1 MGGRGRRLHAM
12 EPLRHPVILHT
23 RVVLLWYAVAAGV
36 LGLVTVVWG
45 PNLVGAGPAGTGWS
59 DAGMIRLF
67 GAVGVGGA
75 CAAVA
80 LAKAEDVESRRH
92 ALPWFAAGQLVVL
105 LAVFFQP
112 GASEPAYIVGGVF
125 VGGTWVLLY
134 TWRAGDGQVEGVSDR
149 PTTLFGPRGS
159 PSTTRLRS
167 AYERQIRRAAGQE
180 ERARLARDLHDSIKQ
195 HIFVVQTAAATVE
208 ARFDR
213 DTGGAKAALAD
224 IRRAARE
231 ATAEMDAMLQGL
243 RAAPLENAGLVG
255 ALKRQCEALEYRT
268 GATVECSVGTL
279 PPSTAVP
286 PGTHEAVFRV
296 AQEALANVAR
306 HARAGQVR
314 VSLGTVSGGLELAI
328 EDDGVGY
335 EPGTVTAGLGLSN
348 MRARAEEVEG
358 TLNVVKRAGGGT
370 TVSLL
375 VPTTTLGPDDVRE
388 YRRRAIGWALLLGFL
403 AVVGSSDVDWIMI
416 SWLTAMGVI
425 GLGRDLL
432 AYRRAVKAVRS
443 AR

>member
-1 MGGRGRRLHAM
+1 M
-12 EPLRHPVILHT
+12 
-23 RVVLLWYAVAAGV
+23 
-36 LGLVTVVWG
+36 
-45 PNLVGAGPAGTGWS
+45 
-59 DAGMIRLF
+59 
-67 GAVGVGGA
+67 
-75 CAAVA
+75 
-80 LAKAEDVESRRH
+80 
-92 ALPWFAAGQLVVL
+92 
-105 LAVFFQP
+105 
-112 GASEPAYIVGGVF
+112 
-125 VGGTWVLLY
+125 
-134 TWRAGDGQVEGVSDR
+134 
-149 PTTLFGPRGS
+149 
-159 PSTTRLRS
+159 
-167 AYERQIRRAAGQE
+167 
-180 ERARLARDLHDSIKQ
+180 
-195 HIFVVQTAAATVE
+195 
-208 ARFDR
+208 
-213 DTGGAKAALAD
+213 
-224 IRRAARE
+224 
-231 ATAEMDAMLQGL
+231 
-243 RAAPLENAGLVG
+243 
-255 ALKRQCEALEYRT
+255 
-268 GATVECSVGTL
+268 
-279 PPSTAVP
+279 
-286 PGTHEAVFRV
+286 